1 MKKTEIILIRHGET
15 VWNSQQ
21 RMQGHSNSDLSS
33 VGQAQIQALGQWM
46 KIVPFDHIYSSDSL
60 RAKQTAEAITQFSG
74 HELKIDLRLREKN
87 LGVFEGLTSEEARER
102 HPEVF
107 RLFKTA
113 GSKYVIDEGESTQ
126 QLQDRAL
133 EIVDE
138 IRIKHPEEHVLL
150 VTHGG
155 FIRVVMKH
163 SLGLSLET
171 PTRFLIRNTGV
182 FRLVWEDKWIVS
194 QMGGVTH
201 LEYMKESVLSGW
213 SETVTKVHL

>member
-1 MKKTEIILIRHGET
+1 MKKTEIIFIRHGET
-15 VWNSQQ
+15 EWNSQQ

-33 VGQAQIQALGQWM
+33 VGQSQIQALGQWM
-46 KIVPFDHIYSSDSL
+46 KNVPFDHIYSSDSL

-87 LGVFEGLTSEEARER
+87 LGVFEGLTSDEARKR

-107 RLFKTA
+107 SLFKTA

-126 QLQDRAL
+126 QLRNRAL

-138 IRIKHPEEHVLL
+138 IRIKHLEERVLV

-194 QMGGVTH
+194 QMGGVSH
-201 LEYMKESVLSGW
+201 LE
-213 SETVTKVHL
+213 

>member
-1 MKKTEIILIRHGET
+1 MKETEIILIRHGET
-15 VWNSQQ
+15 EWNSQQ

-33 VGQAQIQALGQWM
+33 VGQAQIKALGQWM
-46 KIVPFDHIYSSDSL
+46 KNVPFDIIYSSDSL

-113 GSKYVIDEGESTQ
+113 GSKYVIHEGESTQ

-138 IRIKHPEEHVLL
+138 IRIKHPEERVLL

-194 QMGGVTH
+194 QMGGVSH
-201 LEYMKESVLSGW
+201 LE
-213 SETVTKVHL
+213 

>member
-1 MKKTEIILIRHGET
+1 MKETEIILIRHGET
-15 VWNSQQ
+15 EWNSQQ

-46 KIVPFDHIYSSDSL
+46 NNVPFDLIYSSDSL

-138 IRIKHPEEHVLL
+138 IRIKHPEKRVLL

-171 PTRFLIRNTGV
+171 PTRFLIRNTGL

-194 QMGGVTH
+194 QMGGVSH
-201 LEYMKESVLSGW
+201 LE
-213 SETVTKVHL
+213 

>member
-1 MKKTEIILIRHGET
+1 MKETEIILIRHGET
-15 VWNSQQ
+15 EWNSQK

-33 VGQAQIQALGQWM
+33 VGEAQIQALGQWM
-46 KIVPFDHIYSSDSL
+46 KNVPFDLIYSSDSL
-60 RAKQTAEAITQFSG
+60 RAKQTAESITQFSG
-74 HELKIDLRLREKN
+74 HELQFDQRLREKN

-107 RLFKTA
+107 HLFKTA

-133 EIVDE
+133 EIVNE
-138 IRIKHPEEHVLL
+138 IRIKHPEERVLL

-182 FRLVWEDKWIVS
+182 FRLVWEDKWLVS
-194 QMGGVTH
+194 QMGGVSH
-201 LEYMKESVLSGW
+201 LE
-213 SETVTKVHL
+213 

>member
-15 VWNSQQ
+15 EWNSQQ

-46 KIVPFDHIYSSDSL
+46 KNVPFDLIYSSDSL

-194 QMGGVTH
+194 QMGGVSH
-201 LEYMKESVLSGW
+201 LE
-213 SETVTKVHL
+213 

>member
-1 MKKTEIILIRHGET
+1 MKETEIILIRHGET
-15 VWNSQQ
+15 EWNSQQ

-33 VGQAQIQALGQWM
+33 VGQAQIQALGEWM
-46 KIVPFDHIYSSDSL
+46 KNVPFDHIYSSDSL

-138 IRIKHPEEHVLL
+138 IRIKHLEERVLL

-194 QMGGVTH
+194 QMGGVSH
-201 LEYMKESVLSGW
+201 LE
-213 SETVTKVHL
+213 

>member
-1 MKKTEIILIRHGET
+1 MKKTEIIFIRHGET
-15 VWNSQQ
+15 EWNSQQ

-46 KIVPFDHIYSSDSL
+46 KNVPFDLIYSSDSL

-74 HELKIDLRLREKN
+74 HELQFDQRLREKN

-133 EIVDE
+133 EIVNE
-138 IRIKHPEEHVLL
+138 IRIKHLEERVLL

-194 QMGGVTH
+194 QMGGVSH
-201 LEYMKESVLSGW
+201 LE
-213 SETVTKVHL
+213 

>member
-1 MKKTEIILIRHGET
+1 MKETEIILIRHGET
-15 VWNSQQ
+15 EWNSQQ

-46 KIVPFDHIYSSDSL
+46 KNVHFDQIYSSDSL

-87 LGVFEGLTSEEARER
+87 LGVFEGLTSEEAKER

-133 EIVDE
+133 EIVEE
-138 IRIKHPEEHVLL
+138 IRIKHPEERVLL

-182 FRLVWEDKWIVS
+182 FRLVCDDKWNVS
-194 QMGGVTH
+194 QMGGVSH
-201 LEYMKESVLSGW
+201 LE
-213 SETVTKVHL
+213 

>member
-15 VWNSQQ
+15 EWNSQQ
-21 RMQGHSNSDLSS
+21 RMQGHSNSVLSS
-33 VGQAQIQALGQWM
+33 LGQAQIQALGRWM
-46 KIVPFDHIYSSDSL
+46 KNVPFDHIYSSDSL

-133 EIVDE
+133 EIVEE
-138 IRIKHPEEHVLL
+138 IRIKHPEERVLL

-194 QMGGVTH
+194 QMGGVSH
-201 LEYMKESVLSGW
+201 LE
-213 SETVTKVHL
+213 

>member
-1 MKKTEIILIRHGET
+1 MKETEIILIRHGET
-15 VWNSQQ
+15 EWNSQQ

-46 KIVPFDHIYSSDSL
+46 KNVPFDHIYSSDSL
-60 RAKQTAEAITQFSG
+60 RAKQTAEAITHFSG
-74 HELKIDLRLREKN
+74 HELQFDQRLREKN

-138 IRIKHPEEHVLL
+138 IRIKHPEERVLL

-155 FIRVVMKH
+155 LIRVVMKH

-182 FRLVWEDKWIVS
+182 FRLVWEDKWLVS
-194 QMGGVTH
+194 QMGGVSH
-201 LEYMKESVLSGW
+201 LE
-213 SETVTKVHL
+213 

>member
-1 MKKTEIILIRHGET
+1 MKETEIILIRHGET
-15 VWNSQQ
+15 EWNSQK

-33 VGQAQIQALGQWM
+33 VGQTQIQALGQWM
-46 KIVPFDHIYSSDSL
+46 KNVPFDLIYSSDSL

-74 HELKIDLRLREKN
+74 HELQFDQRLREKN

-133 EIVDE
+133 EIVNE
-138 IRIKHPEEHVLL
+138 IRIKHPEERVLL

-182 FRLVWEDKWIVS
+182 FRLVWEDKWLVS
-194 QMGGVTH
+194 QMGGVSH
-201 LEYMKESVLSGW
+201 LE
-213 SETVTKVHL
+213 

>member
-1 MKKTEIILIRHGET
+1 MKETEIILIRHGET
-15 VWNSQQ
+15 EWNSQQ

-46 KIVPFDHIYSSDSL
+46 KNVPFDLIYSSDSL

-74 HELKIDLRLREKN
+74 HELQFDQRLREKN
-87 LGVFEGLTSEEARER
+87 FGVFEGLTSEEARER

-133 EIVDE
+133 EIVNE
-138 IRIKHPEEHVLL
+138 FRIKHPEERVLL

-182 FRLVWEDKWIVS
+182 FRLVWEDKWLVS
-194 QMGGVTH
+194 QMGGVSH
-201 LEYMKESVLSGW
+201 LE
-213 SETVTKVHL
+213 

>member
-1 MKKTEIILIRHGET
+1 MKETEIILIRHGET
-15 VWNSQQ
+15 EWNSQQ

-46 KIVPFDHIYSSDSL
+46 KNVPFDLIYSSDSL
-60 RAKQTAEAITQFSG
+60 RAKQTAESITQFSG
-74 HELKIDLRLREKN
+74 HELQFDQRLREKN

-138 IRIKHPEEHVLL
+138 IRIKHPEERVLL

-194 QMGGVTH
+194 QMGGVSH
-201 LEYMKESVLSGW
+201 LE
-213 SETVTKVHL
+213 

>member
-1 MKKTEIILIRHGET
+1 MKETEIILIRHGET
-15 VWNSQQ
+15 EWNSQK

-46 KIVPFDHIYSSDSL
+46 KNVPFDLIYSSYSL

-74 HELKIDLRLREKN
+74 HELQFDQRLREKN

-113 GSKYVIDEGESTQ
+113 GSTYVIDEGESTQ

-133 EIVDE
+133 EIVNE
-138 IRIKHPEEHVLL
+138 IRIKHPEERVLL

-182 FRLVWEDKWIVS
+182 FRLVWEDKWLVS
-194 QMGGVTH
+194 QMGGVSH
-201 LEYMKESVLSGW
+201 LE
-213 SETVTKVHL
+213 

>member
-1 MKKTEIILIRHGET
+1 MKETEIILIRHGET
-15 VWNSQQ
+15 EWNSQQ

-46 KIVPFDHIYSSDSL
+46 KNVPFDHIYSSDSL

-138 IRIKHPEEHVLL
+138 IRIKHPEKRVLL

-155 FIRVVMKH
+155 FVRVLMKH
-163 SLGLSLET
+163 ILGLSLDT
-171 PTRFLIRNTGV
+171 PTRFLIKNTGL
-182 FRLVWEDKWIVS
+182 FRLIWEDKWMVS
-194 QMGGVTH
+194 QMGGVAH
-201 LEYMKESVLSGW
+201 LE
-213 SETVTKVHL
+213 

>member
-1 MKKTEIILIRHGET
+1 MKETEIILIRHGET
-15 VWNSQQ
+15 EWNSQQ

-133 EIVDE
+133 EIVNE
-138 IRIKHPEEHVLL
+138 IRIKHPEERVLL

-182 FRLVWEDKWIVS
+182 FRLVWEDKWLVS
-194 QMGGVTH
+194 QMGGVSH
-201 LEYMKESVLSGW
+201 LE
-213 SETVTKVHL
+213 

>member
-1 MKKTEIILIRHGET
+1 MKETEIILIRHGET
-15 VWNSQQ
+15 EWNSQQ
-21 RMQGHSNSDLSS
+21 RMQGHSDSDLSS

-46 KIVPFDHIYSSDSL
+46 KNVPFDLIYSSDSL

-133 EIVDE
+133 EIVNE
-138 IRIKHPEEHVLL
+138 IRIKHPEERVLL

-182 FRLVWEDKWIVS
+182 FRLVWEDKWLVS
-194 QMGGVTH
+194 QMGGVSH
-201 LEYMKESVLSGW
+201 LE
-213 SETVTKVHL
+213 

>member
-1 MKKTEIILIRHGET
+1 MKETEIILIRHGET
-15 VWNSQQ
+15 EWNSQQ

-46 KIVPFDHIYSSDSL
+46 KNVPFDHIYSSDSL

-138 IRIKHPEEHVLL
+138 IRIKHPEKRVLL

-155 FIRVVMKH
+155 FVRVLMKYI
-163 SLGLSLET
+163 LGLSLDT
-171 PTRFLIRNTGV
+171 PTRFLIKNTGL
-182 FRLVWEDKWIVS
+182 FRLIWEDKWMVS
-194 QMGGVTH
+194 QMGGVAH
-201 LEYMKESVLSGW
+201 LE
-213 SETVTKVHL
+213 

>member
-1 MKKTEIILIRHGET
+1 MKETEIILIRHGET
-15 VWNSQQ
+15 EWNSQQ

-46 KIVPFDHIYSSDSL
+46 KNVPFDHIYSSDSL

-74 HELKIDLRLREKN
+74 HELQFDQRLREKN

-138 IRIKHPEEHVLL
+138 IRIKHPEERVLL

-194 QMGGVTH
+194 QMGGVSH
-201 LEYMKESVLSGW
+201 LE
-213 SETVTKVHL
+213 

>member
-15 VWNSQQ
+15 EWNSQK

-46 KIVPFDHIYSSDSL
+46 KNVPFDLIYSSDSL

-74 HELKIDLRLREKN
+74 HELQFDQRLREKN
-87 LGVFEGLTSEEARER
+87 LGVFEGLTSEEAREC

-107 RLFKTA
+107 HLFKTA

-133 EIVDE
+133 EIVNE
-138 IRIKHPEEHVLL
+138 IRIKHPEERVLL

-194 QMGGVTH
+194 QMGGVSH
-201 LEYMKESVLSGW
+201 LE
-213 SETVTKVHL
+213 

>member
-1 MKKTEIILIRHGET
+1 MKETEIILIRHGET
-15 VWNSQQ
+15 EWNSQQ

-60 RAKQTAEAITQFSG
+60 RAKQTAEAITKFSG

-87 LGVFEGLTSEEARER
+87 LGVFEGLTSEEARKR

-138 IRIKHPEEHVLL
+138 IRIKHPGEHVLL

-163 SLGLSLET
+163 SLGLSLES

-194 QMGGVTH
+194 QMGGVSH
-201 LEYMKESVLSGW
+201 LE
-213 SETVTKVHL
+213 

>member
-1 MKKTEIILIRHGET
+1 MKETEIILIRHGET
-15 VWNSQQ
+15 EWNSQK

-46 KIVPFDHIYSSDSL
+46 KNVPFDLIYSSDSL

-74 HELKIDLRLREKN
+74 HKLKIDLRLREKN

-138 IRIKHPEEHVLL
+138 IRIKHLEERVLL

-194 QMGGVTH
+194 QMGGVSH
-201 LEYMKESVLSGW
+201 LE
-213 SETVTKVHL
+213 

>member
-1 MKKTEIILIRHGET
+1 MKETEIILIRHGET
-15 VWNSQQ
+15 EWNSQQ

-46 KIVPFDHIYSSDSL
+46 KNVPFDLIYSSYSL

-74 HELKIDLRLREKN
+74 HELQFDQRLREKN

-113 GSKYVIDEGESTQ
+113 GSTYVIDEGESTQ

-133 EIVDE
+133 EIVNE
-138 IRIKHPEEHVLL
+138 IRIKHPEERVLL

-171 PTRFLIRNTGV
+171 PTRFLIRNTGL
-182 FRLVWEDKWIVS
+182 FRLVWEDKWLVS
-194 QMGGVTH
+194 QMGGVSH
-201 LEYMKESVLSGW
+201 LE
-213 SETVTKVHL
+213 

>member
-1 MKKTEIILIRHGET
+1 MKETGIILIRHGET
-15 VWNSQQ
+15 EWNSQK

-46 KIVPFDHIYSSDSL
+46 KNVPFDLIYSSDSL

-74 HELKIDLRLREKN
+74 HELQFDQRLREKN

-133 EIVDE
+133 EIVNE
-138 IRIKHPEEHVLL
+138 IRIKHPEERVLL

-182 FRLVWEDKWIVS
+182 FRLEWEDKWLVS
-194 QMGGVTH
+194 QMGGVSH
-201 LEYMKESVLSGW
+201 LE
-213 SETVTKVHL
+213 

>member
-1 MKKTEIILIRHGET
+1 MKKTEIIFIRHGET
-15 VWNSQQ
+15 EWNSQQ

-46 KIVPFDHIYSSDSL
+46 KNVPFDLIYSSDSL

-74 HELKIDLRLREKN
+74 HELQFDQRLREKN

-133 EIVDE
+133 EIVNE
-138 IRIKHPEEHVLL
+138 IRIKHPEERVLL

-182 FRLVWEDKWIVS
+182 FRLVWEDKWLVS
-194 QMGGVTH
+194 QMGGVSH
-201 LEYMKESVLSGW
+201 LE
-213 SETVTKVHL
+213 

>member
-15 VWNSQQ
+15 EWNSQK

-46 KIVPFDHIYSSDSL
+46 KNVPFDHIYSSDSL

-87 LGVFEGLTSEEARER
+87 LGVFEGLTSEEARKL

-107 RLFKTA
+107 SLFKTA

-138 IRIKHPEEHVLL
+138 IRIKHLEERVLL

-194 QMGGVTH
+194 QMGGVSH
-201 LEYMKESVLSGW
+201 LE
-213 SETVTKVHL
+213 

>member
-15 VWNSQQ
+15 GWNSQQ

-46 KIVPFDHIYSSDSL
+46 KNVPFDLIYSSDSL

-74 HELKIDLRLREKN
+74 HDLQFDQRLREKN

-133 EIVDE
+133 EIVEE
-138 IRIKHPEEHVLL
+138 IRIKRPEERVLM

-194 QMGGVTH
+194 QMGGVSH
-201 LEYMKESVLSGW
+201 LE
-213 SETVTKVHL
+213 

>member
-1 MKKTEIILIRHGET
+1 MKETEIILIRHGET
-15 VWNSQQ
+15 EWNSQQ

-33 VGQAQIQALGQWM
+33 VGQAQIQALGQRM
-46 KIVPFDHIYSSDSL
+46 KNVLFDLIYSSDSL
-60 RAKQTAEAITQFSG
+60 RAIQTAEAITQFSG

-138 IRIKHPEEHVLL
+138 IRIKHPEERVLL

-194 QMGGVTH
+194 QMGGVSH
-201 LEYMKESVLSGW
+201 LE
-213 SETVTKVHL
+213 

>member
-1 MKKTEIILIRHGET
+1 MKETEIILIRHGET
-15 VWNSQQ
+15 EWNSQQ

-46 KIVPFDHIYSSDSL
+46 KNVPFDLIYSSDSL
-60 RAKQTAEAITQFSG
+60 RAKETAESITQFSG
-74 HELKIDLRLREKN
+74 HELQFDQRLREKN

-138 IRIKHPEEHVLL
+138 IRIKHPEERVLL

-194 QMGGVTH
+194 QMGGVSH
-201 LEYMKESVLSGW
+201 LE
-213 SETVTKVHL
+213 